1 MCKLDFIVAE
11 FCNVHYC
18 QDLLDRVLA
27 ARADHHPHHRGRGR
41 HQLHQPRR
49 RQHPALQKVTGV
61 PNIFCAVSN
70 IFPRHQIA
78 VPVPVVPPVHQHLL
92 PGRRGAERGGG
103 GGGGAALLHRG
114 LHGRHGDGDPAPHLQ
129 QHPGHRLDS
138 VGIYGGG
145 GSIIIRN
152 NWQ

>member
-1 MCKLDFIVAE
+1 M
-11 FCNVHYC
+11 
-18 QDLLDRVLA
+18 
-27 ARADHHPHHRGRGR
+27 
-41 HQLHQPRR
+41 
-49 RQHPALQKVTGV
+49 
-61 PNIFCAVSN
+61 SN

-114 LHGRHGDGDPAPHLQ
+114 LHGRHGDGDPAPNLQ
-129 QHPGHRLDS
+129 QHPGHRLDIVS

-145 GSIIIRN
+145 GTIIIRN